1 MREDQPNF
9 SMQHSSLKHCLR
21 NNSEITFEEDVS
33 IHRSSSVVGKIIMGA
48 FSYIGEESILGR
60 CVIGRFCSIAPKVV
74 IGLGVHPTSN
84 VSTHPF
90 FFASKNGF
98 SIPDGIGKPRDL
110 KDPKY
115 LGPIIGHDVWIGTN
129 VVINKGVRIGHGA
142 VIAAGAVVTKDVA
155 PYSIVGGCPARHIR
169 YRFDSET
176 VARLLESQWWNS
188 SIESFVGLS
197 ADSPIDFCQE
207 LTSVF
212 RLATYRTFNLAEK
225 GTQQVDKPINWQRI
239 YQQ

>member
-1 MREDQPNF
+1 MTETNR
-9 SMQHSSLKHCLR
+9 SAQHLSLKQCLR
-21 NNSEITFEEDVS
+21 NNSQITFEQDIF
-33 IHRSSSVVGKIIMGA
+33 IHRSTPIIGTVVIGA
-48 FSYIGEESILGR
+48 YSYIGEGSLIGR

-98 SIPDGIGKPRDL
+98 NVPDGIGTPRDL

-115 LGPIIGHDVWIGTN
+115 RGPIIGHDVWIGTN

-142 VIAAGAVVTKDVA
+142 IIAAGAVVTKDVA

-169 YRFDSET
+169 FRFDEPTIAALTASE
-176 VARLLESQWWNS
+176 WWNS
-188 SIESFVGLS
+188 SLDSFVGLPT
-197 ADSPIDFCQE
+197 DSPLDFCRKLKQ
-207 LTSVF
+207 VF
-212 RLATYRTFNLAEK
+212 QQASYQTFNVTMS
-225 GTQQVDKPINWQRI
+225 GTQEAERAINWNRI
-239 YQQ
+239 FQA